1 MILLAI
7 TPIPHF
13 FMEDPGALIRQMDVP
28 QEIVRFCDV
37 HTYNAPHDDLRYI
50 DCVYMHM
57 GEYGNDPET
66 LKKLR
71 NEPFPLFE

>member
-1 MILLAI
+1 MILAI

-13 FMEDPGALIRQMDVP
+13 FMDDPGALIRQMDVP
-28 QEIVRFCDV
+28 QEIISYCDK

-66 LKKLR
+66 LKNLR
-71 NEPFPLFE
+71 KGSFPLFD

>member
-13 FMEDPGALIRQMDVP
+13 FMEDPGAVIRHMDVP

-50 DCVYMHM
+50 ECVYMHM
-57 GEYGNDPET
+57 GEYGNDPKQLE
-66 LKKLR
+66 KLR
-71 NEPFPLFE
+71 NTPFPLFE